1 MAKGFGG
8 IGNLGAIMKQAQQVF
23 QQSQEIERELSEMKL
38 EATSGGGMVKAVV
51 TGRGELL
58 EIKIDPQVVDP
69 TDVQMLEDLVISAVR
84 EAMEQAQ
91 ALKAEKVKDL
101 TGGLG
106 IPGLLDV

>member
-69 TDVQMLEDLVISAVR
+69 TDVQMLEDLDISAVR

>member
-1 MAKGFGG
+1 MKGLGN